1 MDLYMLIPIIF
12 IAFVG
17 SMMSGGSLIV
27 FTALTFL
34 SMPIKTAVGTLKL
47 SITVLGLASAGTYL
61 KGGAVDVKKAPS
73 LVLFSLLGAF
83 LGSQIVIS
91 LPEETIRIIVILL
104 LFVGTGA
111 SLRGIFK
118 TEFREAPLEYSRLL
132 PVIVGF
138 ALGVYIAML
147 GIASSIL
154 TISALVT
161 LFHMP
166 ILQANGTGKMVIFA
180 NNLLAC
186 VVYLMNQSVDLII
199 GLTISVP
206 NSHRGMG
213 GCQNRSK
220 NEESTTGHCLRSYG
234 HRHNSKTVE

>member
-138 ALGVYIAML
+138 ALGVYQKAPRKPTVFSDGRMSHCD
-147 GIASSIL
+147 AWYS
-154 TISALVT
+154 LVNSNDFST
-161 LFHMP
+161 RNFVP
-166 ILQANGTGKMVIFA
+166 YADTTGKRYRKDGDI
-180 NNLLAC
+180 
-186 VVYLMNQSVDLII
+186 
-199 GLTISVP
+199 
-206 NSHRGMG
+206 R
-213 GCQNRSK
+213 K
-220 NEESTTGHCLRSYG
+220 
-234 HRHNSKTVE
+234 